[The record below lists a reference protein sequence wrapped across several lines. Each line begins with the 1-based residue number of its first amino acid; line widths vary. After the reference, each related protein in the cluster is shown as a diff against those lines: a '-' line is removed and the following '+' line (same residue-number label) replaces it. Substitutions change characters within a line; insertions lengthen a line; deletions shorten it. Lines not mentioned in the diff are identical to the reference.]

1 MGRVD
6 EAGLAETAERLRALV
21 AASEI
26 RTADGQIVKPR
37 VSIGGAV
44 TRPGDTPES
53 LLRRA
58 DCALYEAKAT
68 GRDRVVLARSAD

>member
-37 VSIGGAV
+37 VRIGGAV
-44 TRPGDTPES
+44 ARPGDTPES

-58 DCALYEAKAT
+58 DGALYEAKAT